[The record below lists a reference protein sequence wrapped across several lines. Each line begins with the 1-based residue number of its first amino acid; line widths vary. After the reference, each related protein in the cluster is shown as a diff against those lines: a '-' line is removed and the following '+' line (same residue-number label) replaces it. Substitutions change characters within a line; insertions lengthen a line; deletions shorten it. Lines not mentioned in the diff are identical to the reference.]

1 MNSNAVLGDYSLE
14 DYAAYMLS
22 IEEPAYRAKQLFQG
36 ISQGIAIEEMSNL
49 PKAVRAQIKED
60 FFAPPVI
67 VKTYPSKDGSS
78 KFLYRLHD
86 GNLIEGVYM
95 PHVYGVSLCI
105 STQVGCRMRCAF
117 CASGIDGLARNLT
130 PGEMLGQITAANKL
144 TAATVTNIV
153 LMGSGEPLDNF
164 ENVVRFL
171 TLVTDESGLNISR
184 RNISLSTCGLP
195 DRICELAD
203 SNPGVTLSIS
213 LHATTDEIRRELM
226 PIAQKYTIRQVT
238 DAARYYFEKTGRRIV
253 YEYTLLKGKNM
264 HYLDAKRL
272 RDLTKGY
279 AAHVNLI
286 MLNPVAG
293 KDLRGCTKQEA
304 EQFLKRLQDFGI
316 SATLRKSMGSDVAG
330 ACGQL
335 RRKMLQNEDF

>member
-22 IEEPAYRAKQLFQG
+22 IGEPAYRAKQLFQG

-213 LHATTDEIRRELM
+213 LHATTDEKRSAMMPVNNAYNLDELM
-226 PIAQKYTIRQVT
+226 KACKYYI
-238 DAARYYFEKTGRRIV
+238 EKTNKRISF
-253 YEYTLLKGKNM
+253 EYALAKDNNDNLEDAKKLVQLLKGM
-264 HYLDAKRL
+264 IC
-272 RDLTKGY
+272 
-279 AAHVNLI
+279 HVNLI
-286 MLNPVAG
+286 PINKIENG
-293 KDLRGCTKQEA
+293 
-304 EQFLKRLQDFGI
+304 
-316 SATLRKSMGSDVAG
+316 
-330 ACGQL
+330 
-335 RRKMLQNEDF
+335 